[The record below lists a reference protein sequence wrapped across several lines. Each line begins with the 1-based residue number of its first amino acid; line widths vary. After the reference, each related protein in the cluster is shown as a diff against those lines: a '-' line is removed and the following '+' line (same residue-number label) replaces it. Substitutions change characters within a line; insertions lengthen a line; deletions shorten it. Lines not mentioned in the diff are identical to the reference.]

1 MYGFTLRRV
10 AETNVPL
17 RDFLMGDCGISRK
30 MLTQVKHGGLILVNE
45 EPRTVRFDVSSGDE
59 VTVHFPLEQPAE
71 TMVRSRR
78 PLTVIYEDDYLLAV
92 DKPAGI
98 ATIPSRL
105 HPDDTLANAVLG
117 YYERIGL
124 HSAIHVIN
132 RLDRDTSG
140 VVLFAKYAY
149 VHHRFSELQKRG
161 GLSRTYIAL
170 VEGLVERQ
178 TIDAPIGRAEHSIM
192 ERVVTD
198 DGQRAVTHVR
208 HVESRGDYT
217 ALTIQLETGRTHQ
230 IRVHMRHIGHPLLGD
245 TMYGGR
251 PVLARHALHSSSAAF
266 DHPLTGESIVIE
278 AAYPVD
284 FQLEHE

>member
-1 MYGFTLRRV
+1 MYGFTLHRV

-30 MLTQVKHGGLILVNE
+30 MLTQVKHGGLILVNG
-45 EPRTVRFDVSSGDE
+45 EPRTVRSEVTSGDD
-59 VTVHFPLEQPAE
+59 VTVYFPLEQSAE
-71 TMVRSRR
+71 AMVRSQR
-78 PLTVIYEDDYLLAV
+78 PLSILYEDDYLLAV

-105 HPDDTLANAVLG
+105 HPDDSLANAVLG
-117 YYERIGL
+117 YYDRIGL
-124 HSAIHVIN
+124 QSAIHVVN

-170 VEGLVERQ
+170 VEGMVEPQ
-178 TIDAPIGRAEHSIM
+178 TIDAPIGRAPDSIM
-192 ERVVTD
+192 ERIVTE
-198 DGQRAVTHVR
+198 DGQHAVTHIRDVR
-208 HVESRGDYT
+208 GHGAYT
-217 ALTIQLETGRTHQ
+217 VLDIALETGRTHQ

-251 PVLARHALHSSSAAF
+251 PVLARHALHSSTAAF
-266 DHPLTGESIVIE
+266 THPLTGKPILIE
-278 AAYPVD
+278 AVLPDD
-284 FQLEHE
+284 FDFEHE

>member
-17 RDFLMGDCGISRK
+17 RDFLMKDCGISRK
-30 MLTQVKHGGLILVNE
+30 MLTQIKRGGLILVNG
-45 EPRTVRFDVSSGDE
+45 EPKTVRFDVSSGEE
-59 VTVHFPLEQPAE
+59 VTVHFPIEQPAE
-71 TMVRSRR
+71 TMVRSQR
-78 PLTVIYEDDYLLAV
+78 PLTILFEDDYVLAV
-92 DKPAGI
+92 NKPAGI

-124 HSAIHVIN
+124 QSAIHVIN

-161 GLSRTYIAL
+161 GLSRTYLAL
-170 VEGLVERQ
+170 VEGVLEPQ
-178 TIDAPIGRAEHSIM
+178 TIDAPIGRATHSIM
-192 ERVVTD
+192 ERVVTE
-198 DGQRAVTHVR
+198 DGQRAVTHIH
-208 HVESRGDYT
+208 HVESHDDYA
-217 ALTIQLETGRTHQ
+217 ALTIRLETGRTHQ

-251 PVLARHALHSSSAAF
+251 PVLARHALHSLTAAF
-266 DHPLTGESIVIE
+266 NHPLTGKNVVIE
-278 AAYPVD
+278 AACPDD
-284 FQLEHE
+284 FQLERE